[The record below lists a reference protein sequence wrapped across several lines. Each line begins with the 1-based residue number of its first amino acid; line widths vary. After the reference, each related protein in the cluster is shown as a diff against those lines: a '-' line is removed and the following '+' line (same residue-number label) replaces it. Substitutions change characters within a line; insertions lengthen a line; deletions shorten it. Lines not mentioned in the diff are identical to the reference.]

1 MRRQRLA
8 EEEEVVVER
17 RLLRDH
23 QRLPNL
29 EGGKQATIATGKEEK
44 AVVAAEKSS
53 PKSPLRLCCPW
64 AGP

>member
-1 MRRQRLA
+1 MKRQRLA
-8 EEEEVVVER
+8 EEEEEVVAR

-29 EGGKQATIATGKEEK
+29 EGGKQAAIATEKEK
-44 AVVAAEKSS
+44 AVVAAEKSF
-53 PKSPLRLCCPW
+53 PKSLLRLCCPW